1 MINFIVNILSVPPL
15 RYPEK
20 WKPAFLAMQLGFI
33 AGGVGLIGR
42 DFLFYLTIQNWEPLV
57 LSELFFAS
65 FIAFGFILHT
75 LGFAKFGVILSCIAG
90 VGSATAFI
98 FLIGWNSFFHLWYI
112 NLAILIIAVPLD
124 IRLKSFLALVFIS
137 IYSYMF
143 ISFSE
148 MEPLYK
154 INDLTESIIGVSN
167 IVGSL
172 LVLGLPMGMYSIF
185 LEQERNKSEKLLH
198 NIMPKSIAEKLKN
211 NIKTISMD
219 NPEISVLFADIVSF
233 TEMSEKI
240 SSEKI
245 VGFLNDMFSQFDDL
259 TETYGVEKIKTI
271 GDSYMVVSG
280 MPVQKEDHALT
291 LFNLA
296 KEMIKISAQ
305 FKDHN
310 GNPIKLRIGINSGPA
325 ISGVIG
331 KSKFAFDVWGD
342 TINTALA
349 PTFSACLARRIA
361 SEVLFDPAPA
371 MTGTRPAA
379 SVTVI
384 SITSSCSSW
393 DKVGDSPVVP
403 TGTNPCTPCCIC
415 QLTRSRRAILSI

>member
-124 IRLKSFLALVFIS
+124 IRLKAFLALVFIS

-280 MPVQKEDHALT
+280 MPVQREDHALT

-310 GNPIKLRIGINSGPA
+310 GNSVKLRIGINSGPA

-342 TINTALA
+342 TINTAARLESYGS
-349 PTFSACLARRIA
+349 PDCIHMSKNTFDLVNYKDSNIERKTIQIRGKGLM
-361 SEVLFDPAPA
+361 ETVLIH
-371 MTGTRPAA
+371 T
-379 SVTVI
+379 
-384 SITSSCSSW
+384 
-393 DKVGDSPVVP
+393 
-403 TGTNPCTPCCIC
+403 
-415 QLTRSRRAILSI
+415 

>member
-124 IRLKSFLALVFIS
+124 IRLKAFLALVFIS

-280 MPVQKEDHALT
+280 MPVQREDHALT

-342 TINTALA
+342 TINTAARLESYGT
-349 PTFSACLARRIA
+349 PECIHMSKNTFDLVNYKDSNIERKTIQIRGKGLMDT
-361 SEVLFDPAPA
+361 VLVH
-371 MTGTRPAA
+371 T
-379 SVTVI
+379 
-384 SITSSCSSW
+384 
-393 DKVGDSPVVP
+393 
-403 TGTNPCTPCCIC
+403 
-415 QLTRSRRAILSI
+415 

>member
-1 MINFIVNILSVPPL
+1 MINFFVNILSVPPL

-124 IRLKSFLALVFIS
+124 IRLKAFLALVFIS

-280 MPVQKEDHALT
+280 MPVQREDHALT

-342 TINTALA
+342 TINTAARLESYGS
-349 PTFSACLARRIA
+349 PDCIHISKNTFDLVNYKDSNIERKTIQIRGKGLMDT
-361 SEVLFDPAPA
+361 VLVH
-371 MTGTRPAA
+371 T
-379 SVTVI
+379 
-384 SITSSCSSW
+384 
-393 DKVGDSPVVP
+393 
-403 TGTNPCTPCCIC
+403 
-415 QLTRSRRAILSI
+415 

>member
-1 MINFIVNILSVPPL
+1 MINFIVNILSVPPS

-42 DFLFYLTIQNWEPLV
+42 DFLFYLTTQNWEPLV

-124 IRLKSFLALVFIS
+124 IRLKAFLALVFIS

-342 TINTALA
+342 TINTAARLESYGT
-349 PTFSACLARRIA
+349 PDCIHMSKNTFDLVNYKDSNIERKTIQIRGKGLMDT
-361 SEVLFDPAPA
+361 VLVH
-371 MTGTRPAA
+371 T
-379 SVTVI
+379 
-384 SITSSCSSW
+384 
-393 DKVGDSPVVP
+393 
-403 TGTNPCTPCCIC
+403 
-415 QLTRSRRAILSI
+415 

>member
-20 WKPAFLAMQLGFI
+20 SKPAFLAMQLGFI

-42 DFLFYLTIQNWEPLV
+42 DFLFYLTIQNWEPLI

-124 IRLKSFLALVFIS
+124 IRLKAFLALFFIS

-259 TETYGVEKIKTI
+259 TETYGIEKIKTI

-342 TINTALA
+342 TINTAARLESYGT
-349 PTFSACLARRIA
+349 PDFIHMSKNTFDLVNYKDSNIERKTIQIRGKGLMDT
-361 SEVLFDPAPA
+361 VLVH
-371 MTGTRPAA
+371 T
-379 SVTVI
+379 
-384 SITSSCSSW
+384 
-393 DKVGDSPVVP
+393 
-403 TGTNPCTPCCIC
+403 
-415 QLTRSRRAILSI
+415 

>member
-143 ISFSE
+143 ISLSE

-280 MPVQKEDHALT
+280 MPVQREDHALT

-342 TINTALA
+342 TINTAARLESYGT
-349 PTFSACLARRIA
+349 PDCIHMSKNTFDLIYKDSNIERKTIQIRGKGLMDT
-361 SEVLFDPAPA
+361 VLVH
-371 MTGTRPAA
+371 T
-379 SVTVI
+379 
-384 SITSSCSSW
+384 
-393 DKVGDSPVVP
+393 
-403 TGTNPCTPCCIC
+403 
-415 QLTRSRRAILSI
+415 

>member
-124 IRLKSFLALVFIS
+124 IRLKAFLALVFIS

-342 TINTALA
+342 TINTAARLESYGT
-349 PTFSACLARRIA
+349 PDCIHMSKNTFDLVNYKDSNIERKTIQIRGKGLM
-361 SEVLFDPAPA
+361 ETVLIHA
-371 MTGTRPAA
+371 
-379 SVTVI
+379 
-384 SITSSCSSW
+384 
-393 DKVGDSPVVP
+393 
-403 TGTNPCTPCCIC
+403 
-415 QLTRSRRAILSI
+415 

>member
-75 LGFAKFGVILSCIAG
+75 LGFAKFGVILSWIAG
-90 VGSATAFI
+90 VASATAFI

-124 IRLKSFLALVFIS
+124 IRLKAFLALVFIS

-342 TINTALA
+342 TINTAARLESYGT
-349 PTFSACLARRIA
+349 PDCIHMSKNTFDLVNYKDSNIERKTIQIRGKGLMDT
-361 SEVLFDPAPA
+361 VLVH
-371 MTGTRPAA
+371 T
-379 SVTVI
+379 
-384 SITSSCSSW
+384 
-393 DKVGDSPVVP
+393 
-403 TGTNPCTPCCIC
+403 
-415 QLTRSRRAILSI
+415 

>member
-42 DFLFYLTIQNWEPLV
+42 DFLFYLTTQNWEPLV

-124 IRLKSFLALVFIS
+124 IRLKAFLALVFIS

-280 MPVQKEDHALT
+280 MPVQREDHALT

-342 TINTALA
+342 TINTAARLESYGT
-349 PTFSACLARRIA
+349 PDCIHMSKNTFDLVNYKDSNIERKTIQIRGKGLMDT
-361 SEVLFDPAPA
+361 VLVHA
-371 MTGTRPAA
+371 
-379 SVTVI
+379 
-384 SITSSCSSW
+384 
-393 DKVGDSPVVP
+393 
-403 TGTNPCTPCCIC
+403 
-415 QLTRSRRAILSI
+415 

>member
-1 MINFIVNILSVPPL
+1 MINFFVNILSVPPL

-124 IRLKSFLALVFIS
+124 IRLKAFLALVFIS

-342 TINTALA
+342 TINTAAGLESYGS
-349 PTFSACLARRIA
+349 PDCIHMSKNTFDLVNYKDSNIERKTIQVRGKGLMDT
-361 SEVLFDPAPA
+361 VL
-371 MTGTRPAA
+371 
-379 SVTVI
+379 VHI
-384 SITSSCSSW
+384 
-393 DKVGDSPVVP
+393 
-403 TGTNPCTPCCIC
+403 
-415 QLTRSRRAILSI
+415 

>member
-42 DFLFYLTIQNWEPLV
+42 DFLFYLTTQNWEPLV

-124 IRLKSFLALVFIS
+124 IRLKAFLALVFIS

-342 TINTALA
+342 TINTAARLESYGT
-349 PTFSACLARRIA
+349 PDCIHMSKNTFDLVNYKDSNIERKTIQIRGKGLMAT
-361 SEVLFDPAPA
+361 VLVH
-371 MTGTRPAA
+371 T
-379 SVTVI
+379 
-384 SITSSCSSW
+384 
-393 DKVGDSPVVP
+393 
-403 TGTNPCTPCCIC
+403 
-415 QLTRSRRAILSI
+415 

>member
-1 MINFIVNILSVPPL
+1 
-15 RYPEK
+15 
-20 WKPAFLAMQLGFI
+20 MQLGFI

-271 GDSYMVVSG
+271 GDSYMVVSR
-280 MPVQKEDHALT
+280 MPV
-291 LFNLA
+291 
-296 KEMIKISAQ
+296 
-305 FKDHN
+305 
-310 GNPIKLRIGINSGPA
+310 
-325 ISGVIG
+325 
-331 KSKFAFDVWGD
+331 
-342 TINTALA
+342 
-349 PTFSACLARRIA
+349 
-361 SEVLFDPAPA
+361 
-371 MTGTRPAA
+371 
-379 SVTVI
+379 
-384 SITSSCSSW
+384 
-393 DKVGDSPVVP
+393 
-403 TGTNPCTPCCIC
+403 
-415 QLTRSRRAILSI
+415 

>member
-124 IRLKSFLALVFIS
+124 IRLKAFLALVFIS

-280 MPVQKEDHALT
+280 MPVQREDHALT

-342 TINTALA
+342 TINTA
-349 PTFSACLARRIA
+349 ARLESYGSPDCIHMTKDTYELLNKKEEKVEEKSIEIRGKGLMDT
-361 SEVLFDPAPA
+361 VL
-371 MTGTRPAA
+371 
-379 SVTVI
+379 VNV
-384 SITSSCSSW
+384 
-393 DKVGDSPVVP
+393 
-403 TGTNPCTPCCIC
+403 
-415 QLTRSRRAILSI
+415 Q

>member
-42 DFLFYLTIQNWEPLV
+42 DFLFYLTTQNWEPLV

-124 IRLKSFLALVFIS
+124 IRLKAFLALVFIS

-342 TINTALA
+342 TINTAARLESYGT
-349 PTFSACLARRIA
+349 PDCIHMSKNTFDLVNYKDSNIERKTIQIRGKGLMDT
-361 SEVLFDPAPA
+361 VLVH
-371 MTGTRPAA
+371 T
-379 SVTVI
+379 
-384 SITSSCSSW
+384 
-393 DKVGDSPVVP
+393 
-403 TGTNPCTPCCIC
+403 
-415 QLTRSRRAILSI
+415 

>member
-280 MPVQKEDHALT
+280 MPVQREDHALT

-342 TINTALA
+342 TINTAARLESYGS
-349 PTFSACLARRIA
+349 PDCIHMSKNTFDLVNYKDSNIERKTIQIRGKGLMDT
-361 SEVLFDPAPA
+361 VLVH
-371 MTGTRPAA
+371 T
-379 SVTVI
+379 
-384 SITSSCSSW
+384 
-393 DKVGDSPVVP
+393 
-403 TGTNPCTPCCIC
+403 
-415 QLTRSRRAILSI
+415 

>member
-42 DFLFYLTIQNWEPLV
+42 DFLFYLTIQNWESLI

-124 IRLKSFLALVFIS
+124 IRLKAFLAMVFIS

-342 TINTALA
+342 TINTAARLESYGT
-349 PTFSACLARRIA
+349 PDCIHMSKNTFDLVNYKDSNIERKTIQIRGKGLMDT
-361 SEVLFDPAPA
+361 VLVH
-371 MTGTRPAA
+371 T
-379 SVTVI
+379 
-384 SITSSCSSW
+384 
-393 DKVGDSPVVP
+393 
-403 TGTNPCTPCCIC
+403 
-415 QLTRSRRAILSI
+415 

>member
-42 DFLFYLTIQNWEPLV
+42 DFLFYLTIQNWEPLI

-124 IRLKSFLALVFIS
+124 IRLKAFLALVFIS

-342 TINTALA
+342 TINTAARLESYGL
-349 PTFSACLARRIA
+349 PDCIHMSKNTFDLVNYKDSNIERKTIQIRGKGLMDT
-361 SEVLFDPAPA
+361 VLVH
-371 MTGTRPAA
+371 T
-379 SVTVI
+379 
-384 SITSSCSSW
+384 
-393 DKVGDSPVVP
+393 
-403 TGTNPCTPCCIC
+403 
-415 QLTRSRRAILSI
+415 

>member
-342 TINTALA
+342 TINTAARLESYGT
-349 PTFSACLARRIA
+349 PDCIHMSKNTFDLVNYKDSNIERKTIQIRGKGLMDT
-361 SEVLFDPAPA
+361 VLVH
-371 MTGTRPAA
+371 T
-379 SVTVI
+379 
-384 SITSSCSSW
+384 
-393 DKVGDSPVVP
+393 
-403 TGTNPCTPCCIC
+403 
-415 QLTRSRRAILSI
+415 

>member
-1 MINFIVNILSVPPL
+1 MINFIVNIVSVPPL

-57 LSELFFAS
+57 FSELFFAS

-124 IRLKSFLALVFIS
+124 IRLKAFLALVFIS

-280 MPVQKEDHALT
+280 MPVQREDHALT

-342 TINTALA
+342 TINTAARLESYGS
-349 PTFSACLARRIA
+349 PDCIHMSKNTFDLVNYKDSNIERKTIQIRGKGLMDT
-361 SEVLFDPAPA
+361 VLVH
-371 MTGTRPAA
+371 T
-379 SVTVI
+379 
-384 SITSSCSSW
+384 
-393 DKVGDSPVVP
+393 
-403 TGTNPCTPCCIC
+403 
-415 QLTRSRRAILSI
+415 

>member
-33 AGGVGLIGR
+33 AGGIGLIGR
-42 DFLFYLTIQNWEPLV
+42 DLLFYLTVQNWEPLV

-65 FIAFGFILHT
+65 FITIGFILHT
-75 LGFAKFGVILSCIAG
+75 LGFAKFGVILSCVAG
-90 VGSATAFI
+90 IGSATAFI
-98 FLIGWNSFFHLWYI
+98 FMIGWNSFFHLWYI
-112 NLAILIIAVPLD
+112 NLAILIIAVPLN
-124 IRLKSFLALVFIS
+124 IRLKVFLALVFIS

-342 TINTALA
+342 TINTAARLESYGS
-349 PTFSACLARRIA
+349 PDCIHMSINTFNLVNYKDSNIERKTLQIRGKGLMDT
-361 SEVLFDPAPA
+361 VL
-371 MTGTRPAA
+371 
-379 SVTVI
+379 VHI
-384 SITSSCSSW
+384 
-393 DKVGDSPVVP
+393 
-403 TGTNPCTPCCIC
+403 
-415 QLTRSRRAILSI
+415 

>member
-124 IRLKSFLALVFIS
+124 IRLKAFLALVFIS

-280 MPVQKEDHALT
+280 MPVQREDHALT

-342 TINTALA
+342 TINTAARLESYGS
-349 PTFSACLARRIA
+349 PDCIHMSKNTFDLVNYKDSNIEQKTIQIRGKGLMDT
-361 SEVLFDPAPA
+361 VLVH
-371 MTGTRPAA
+371 T
-379 SVTVI
+379 
-384 SITSSCSSW
+384 
-393 DKVGDSPVVP
+393 
-403 TGTNPCTPCCIC
+403 
-415 QLTRSRRAILSI
+415 

>member
-124 IRLKSFLALVFIS
+124 IRLKAFLALVFIS

-154 INDLTESIIGVSN
+154 INDLTESVIGVSN

-280 MPVQKEDHALT
+280 MPVQREDHALT

-342 TINTALA
+342 TINTAARLESYGT
-349 PTFSACLARRIA
+349 PDCIHMSKNTFDLVNYKDSNIERKTIQIRGKGLMDT
-361 SEVLFDPAPA
+361 VLVH
-371 MTGTRPAA
+371 T
-379 SVTVI
+379 
-384 SITSSCSSW
+384 
-393 DKVGDSPVVP
+393 
-403 TGTNPCTPCCIC
+403 
-415 QLTRSRRAILSI
+415 

>member
-1 MINFIVNILSVPPL
+1 MINFIVNIISVPPL

-124 IRLKSFLALVFIS
+124 IRLKAFLALVFIS

-342 TINTALA
+342 TINTAARLESYGS
-349 PTFSACLARRIA
+349 PDCIHMSKNTFDLVNYKDSNIERKTIQIRGKGLMDT
-361 SEVLFDPAPA
+361 VLVH
-371 MTGTRPAA
+371 T
-379 SVTVI
+379 
-384 SITSSCSSW
+384 
-393 DKVGDSPVVP
+393 
-403 TGTNPCTPCCIC
+403 
-415 QLTRSRRAILSI
+415 